1 MSLTVPLELAYEFA
15 VKAPF
20 KTVFDLLSDVPASA
34 SHFPDVEKLTDL
46 GGNRYRWQMRPVGT
60 PQVHLQTTY
69 ASAYVSD
76 RRKGT
81 ITWTPVAGEGNAQV
95 SGSWTLTR
103 QKSNTALVLRIQGAF
118 ETPFPQLMKVV
129 VTPIVSAEFERLVE
143 TYIDNLI
150 AHLGGEVTS

>member
-1 MSLTVPLELAYEFA
+1 MSLTIELALAYEFA

-20 KTVFDLLSDVPASA
+20 KTVFDLLSAVPASA
-34 SHFPDVEKLTDL
+34 SHFPDVDKLTDL

-76 RRKGT
+76 RKKGT
-81 ITWTPVAGEGNAQV
+81 VTWTPIPGEGNAQV

-103 QKSNTALVLRIQGAF
+103 QKSSTLLVLRIQGAF

-129 VTPIVSAEFERLVE
+129 VSPIVSAEFERLVE
-143 TYIDNLI
+143 TYIDRLI
-150 AHLGGEVTS
+150 EHLGGEV